1 MANLKKDIV
10 LGNFEDKVV
19 YYNEDLNKFYF
30 TYFNKYKKGDGKIV
44 FFSIIGYTLLALLDG
59 VIVFENISAKLL
71 ILLVCYIASVK
82 LAKKLF
88 KMDNPEQEKKEFC
101 KNEKVLKK
109 LLVSWKNKTILAM
122 LILAIDIILNIIT
135 IYYFFAKGS
144 INLLFFFSA
153 TVILFKVGNNKILKR
168 YKILNKLIKKLSIYC
183 K

>member
-1 MANLKKDIV
+1 MANFEKNIV

-19 YYNEDLNKFYF
+19 YYNEDLDEFYF
-30 TYFNKYKKGDGKIV
+30 TYFNKYKKGDGKIA
-44 FFSIIGYTLLALLDG
+44 FFSIIGYTLLVLLDG

-71 ILLVCYIASVK
+71 VLLLCYIASVK

-88 KMDNPEQEKKEFC
+88 EMDNPEQEKKEFY

-135 IYYFFAKGS
+135 IFYFIAKGS
-144 INLLFFFSA
+144 VNFLLFFSV
-153 TVILFKVGNNKILKR
+153 TVILFKVGNIKIIKR
-168 YKILNKLIKKLSIYC
+168 YKILNKLIKKFYIL
-183 K
+183 

>member
-1 MANLKKDIV
+1 MANFEKNIV

-19 YYNEDLNKFYF
+19 YYNEDLDEFYF
-30 TYFNKYKKGDGKIV
+30 TYFNKYKKGDGKIA
-44 FFSIIGYTLLALLDG
+44 FFSIIGYTLLVLLDG

-71 ILLVCYIASVK
+71 VLLLCYIASVK

-88 KMDNPEQEKKEFC
+88 EMDNPEQEKKEFY

-135 IYYFFAKGS
+135 IFYFFAKGS
-144 INLLFFFSA
+144 VNFLVFFSV
-153 TVILFKVGNNKILKR
+153 TVILFKVGNIKIIKR
-168 YKILNKLIKKLSIYC
+168 YKILNKLIKKIYIL
-183 K
+183 